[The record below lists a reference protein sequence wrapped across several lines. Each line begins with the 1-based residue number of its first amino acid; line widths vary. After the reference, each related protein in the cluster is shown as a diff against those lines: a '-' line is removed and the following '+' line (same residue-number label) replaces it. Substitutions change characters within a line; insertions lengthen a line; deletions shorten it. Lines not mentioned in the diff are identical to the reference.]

1 MGISDGILGGKITMN
16 ERTKKKI
23 VIKLIKTSIISFF
36 VGGLFMAGI
45 ILAMEKIEIAHKDSL
60 PIEDTIPD
68 GYQVTF
74 TQYFVHEGEKIDEV
88 SQDILW
94 QYPGMRNVSLRRMTN
109 IITKANDKISINE
122 LYAGEILNIPVYVK
136 QE

>member
-1 MGISDGILGGKITMN
+1 MN
-16 ERTKKKI
+16 EKLKKKI
-23 VIKLIKTSIISFF
+23 AMKILKYSIISFF
-36 VGGLFMAGI
+36 IGGLFMSGI
-45 ILAMEKIEIAHKDSL
+45 ILGIESLTKMHEDSL
-60 PIEDTIPD
+60 QIEDTIPA

-88 SQDILW
+88 SRDILW